1 MKRLIIYLV
10 CSAFLISLGG
20 NVMAVE
26 KKDKK
31 PIKKEVVLKKNKK
44 STKKIPLST
53 TKSKKR
59 VLKKKYDTFID
70 KNKNGIDDRKE
81 NLKQKPAAK
90 VSKKKEEEKK

>member
-31 PIKKEVVLKKNKK
+31 PVKKEVVLKNKK

-53 TKSKKR
+53 TKSKKQ
-59 VLKKKYDTFID
+59 VPKKKYDSFID

-90 VSKKKEEEKK
+90 VSKKEEEKKK